1 MSSIRSTA
9 KAAVTELR
17 TATDMVRWAATS
29 MAAGGVYCGHGF
41 AEPLDEA
48 LHAVMHTLRLAE
60 NSPDALLEA
69 TLLAH
74 ERRSIAD
81 LIIRRVEQRVPM
93 AYLTGTARFAGL
105 DFAVN
110 NNVLIPRSPIAE
122 LIEQRFSPWVEESTV
137 ASILELG
144 TGSGCIAIACAYA
157 FPDASVMATD
167 ISPAALVIARRNVT
181 DHELGDR
188 VTLVEADVYGGLEG
202 RFDLIVSNPPYVD
215 ESTLEDVPAEY
226 AHEPRLGLA
235 AGADGMDIVRRI
247 ITGAARHL
255 SEHGALVVEVGA
267 SQVFAEHAFAHLP
280 LSWIDFERGGDGV
293 FVLERDAL
301 VADGIE

>member
-1 MSSIRSTA
+1 
-9 KAAVTELR
+9 VTELR

-215 ESTLEDVPAEY
+215 ESTLDDVPEEY

>member
-1 MSSIRSTA
+1 MSAIRSTA
-9 KAAVTELR
+9 KAAVAELR
-17 TATDMVRWAATS
+17 TAVDMVRWAATS
-29 MAAGGVYCGHGF
+29 MAAGGIYCGHGF

-48 LHAVMHTLRLAE
+48 LHAVLHTLRLPVDV
-60 NSPDALLEA
+60 PDALLGA
-69 TLLAH
+69 NLLTQ

-81 LIIRRVEQRVPM
+81 LVIRRIEQRIPM

-105 DFAVN
+105 DFTVN
-110 NNVLIPRSPIAE
+110 SNVLVPRSPIAE
-122 LIEQRFSPWVEESTV
+122 LIEQRFAPWVEESAV

-157 FPDASVMATD
+157 FPDARVVATD
-167 ISPAALVIARRNVT
+167 VSPAALAVAGRNVA
-181 DHELGDR
+181 DHGLDDR
-188 VTLVEADVYGGLEG
+188 VTLVEADVYEG
-202 RFDLIVSNPPYVD
+202 IEGCFDLIVSNPPYVD
-215 ESTLEDVPAEY
+215 EPTLEHVPAEY

-247 ITGAARHL
+247 IADAAAHL
-255 SEHGALVVEVGA
+255 TEHGALVVEVGA
-267 SQVFAEHAFAHLP
+267 SQAFAEQAFPDLP

-301 VADGIE
+301 ALEPGT

>member
-1 MSSIRSTA
+1 
-9 KAAVTELR
+9 
-17 TATDMVRWAATS
+17 MVRWAATS

-48 LHAVMHTLRLAE
+48 LHAVMHTLRLPT
-60 NSPDALLEA
+60 NSPDALLGA

-81 LIIRRVEQRVPM
+81 LIIRRVEQRAPM

-105 DFAVN
+105 NFAVN

-167 ISPAALVIARRNVT
+167 ISPAALVVARRNVT

-215 ESTLEDVPAEY
+215 ESTLDDVPEEY

>member
-1 MSSIRSTA
+1 
-9 KAAVTELR
+9 
-17 TATDMVRWAATS
+17 MVRWAATS

-215 ESTLEDVPAEY
+215 ESTLDDVPEEY

>member
-1 MSSIRSTA
+1 M
-9 KAAVTELR
+9 TELR

-215 ESTLEDVPAEY
+215 ESTLDDVPEEY

>member
-1 MSSIRSTA
+1 
-9 KAAVTELR
+9 
-17 TATDMVRWAATS
+17 

-215 ESTLEDVPAEY
+215 ESTLDDVPEEY